1 VIAKYIL
8 GDENGNGS
16 VRPTLARTAL
26 AATTLAGPG
35 ADMAFAA
42 GCAITSDFI
51 RTRPD
56 VDRRFAA
63 VWKKAISF
71 VNENPRE
78 ARKYLAKNTLT
89 PEDVVDTVPM
99 VRYFMA
105 GELTD
110 KQKAEFQKFIDFSTA
125 VGTLPEK
132 IDITKYLQTY

>member
-1 VIAKYIL
+1 MLQADRL
-8 GDENGNGS
+8 HG
-16 VRPTLARTAL
+16 RAAL
-26 AATTLAGPG
+26 LPDPG
-35 ADMAFAA
+35 
-42 GCAITSDFI
+42 GGE
-51 RTRPD
+51 PLQG
-56 VDRRFAA
+56 
-63 VWKKAISF
+63 F
-71 VNENPRE
+71 VNENPQE

-110 KQKAEFQKFIDFSTA
+110 KHKVEFQKFIDFSTA